1 MPKKSNSHFPT
12 RASLI
17 EATFKAITGCGG
29 SATNDE
35 IQEHVIEILEL
46 PDHIINM
53 MYADILRR
61 GFITSFVG
69 REHISRNMARLI
81 TVFEASGQ

>member
-35 IQEHVIEILEL
+35 ILVLQQHPFGYKYYCKFHKGIHASAISEKMEIYNRKKRHL
-46 PDHIINM
+46 PI
-53 MYADILRR
+53 
-61 GFITSFVG
+61 FVQKQYG
-69 REHISRNMARLI
+69 
-81 TVFEASGQ
+81 

>member
-46 PDHIINM
+46 PDHIF
-53 MYADILRR
+53 LP
-61 GFITSFVG
+61 TLV
-69 REHISRNMARLI
+69 
-81 TVFEASGQ
+81 TASLEKHRFQI

>member
-46 PDHIINM
+46 PDHSLLCCSSSK
-53 MYADILRR
+53 LR
-61 GFITSFVG
+61 
-69 REHISRNMARLI
+69 MARQYI
-81 TVFEASGQ
+81 YASPI

>member
-46 PDHIINM
+46 PDHS
-53 MYADILRR
+53 LQFR
-61 GFITSFVG
+61 S
-69 REHISRNMARLI
+69 S
-81 TVFEASGQ
+81 

>member
-46 PDHIINM
+46 PDHM
-53 MYADILRR
+53 
-61 GFITSFVG
+61 ITSY
-69 REHISRNMARLI
+69 
-81 TVFEASGQ
+81 